1 MFLQLKYF
9 TILTDL
15 ILGEKM
21 NKELV
26 ERIKANP
33 KYNELVSKRSSFA
46 IKLAVVVLVVYYG
59 FILTIAFDKE
69 IFATKLSEDSVMT
82 IAWPIVIVIILI
94 AFFSTLIYVIKAN
107 NEFEDLEMSIKN
119 DVKDIL

>member
-9 TILTDL
+9 TILTNL

-46 IKLAVVVLVVYYG
+46 IKLAVFVLVVYYG

>member
-1 MFLQLKYF
+1 MFLQLRYF
-9 TILTDL
+9 TISMNL

-33 KYNELVSKRSSFA
+33 KYTELITKRSSFA
-46 IKLAVVVLVVYYG
+46 IKLAIFMLVVYYG
-59 FILTIAFDKE
+59 FVLVIAFNKE
-69 IFATKLSEDSVMT
+69 FFATKVGEVMT
-82 IAWPIVIVIILI
+82 VAWPIAVAIILI
-94 AFFSTLIYVIKAN
+94 AFITTVIYVLRAN
-107 NEFEDLEMSIKN
+107 GEFEDLEMSIKN

>member
-1 MFLQLKYF
+1 
-9 TILTDL
+9 
-15 ILGEKM
+15 M

-33 KYNELVSKRSSFA
+33 KYNELISKRSSFA

-82 IAWPIVIVIILI
+82 IAWPIAIIIILI
-94 AFFSTLIYVIKAN
+94 AFFSTLIYVLKAN
-107 NEFEDLEMSIKN
+107 SEFEDLEMSIKN

>member
-1 MFLQLKYF
+1 MFLQLRYF
-9 TILTDL
+9 TISMNL

-33 KYNELVSKRSSFA
+33 KYTELITKRSSFA
-46 IKLAVVVLVVYYG
+46 IKLAIFMLVVYYG
-59 FILTIAFDKE
+59 FVLVIAFNKE
-69 IFATKLSEDSVMT
+69 FFATKVGEVMT
-82 IAWPIVIVIILI
+82 VAWPIAVAIILI
-94 AFFSTLIYVIKAN
+94 AFITTVIYVLRAN
-107 NEFEDLEMSIKN
+107 SEFEDLEMSIKN

>member
-1 MFLQLKYF
+1 MFLQLRYF
-9 TILTDL
+9 TISMNL

-33 KYNELVSKRSSFA
+33 KYTELITKRSSFA
-46 IKLAVVVLVVYYG
+46 IKLAIFMLVVYYG
-59 FILTIAFDKE
+59 FVLVIAFNKE
-69 IFATKLSEDSVMT
+69 FFATKVGEVMT
-82 IAWPIVIVIILI
+82 VAWPIAIAIILI
-94 AFFSTLIYVIKAN
+94 AFITTVIYVLRAN
-107 NEFEDLEMSIKN
+107 GEFEDLEMSIKN

>member
-1 MFLQLKYF
+1 
-9 TILTDL
+9 
-15 ILGEKM
+15 M

-59 FILTIAFDKE
+59 FVLTIAFDKE

-107 NEFEDLEMSIKN
+107 SQFEDLEMSIKN

>member
-1 MFLQLKYF
+1 
-9 TILTDL
+9 
-15 ILGEKM
+15 M

>member
-1 MFLQLKYF
+1 MFLQLRYF
-9 TILTDL
+9 TISMNL

-33 KYNELVSKRSSFA
+33 KYTELVSKRSSFA
-46 IKLAVVVLVVYYG
+46 VKLAIFMLVVYYG
-59 FILTIAFDKE
+59 FVLVIAFNKE
-69 IFATKLSEDSVMT
+69 FFATKVGEVMT
-82 IAWPIVIVIILI
+82 VAWPIAVVIILL
-94 AFFSTLIYVIKAN
+94 AFATTVIYVLRAN
-107 NEFEDLEMSIKN
+107 GEFEDLEMSIKN